1 MVARALLLV
10 LLLSACSK
18 GGAPAPGAAQLA
30 FQHDEAFLHAY
41 KELLPDEMKCYDP
54 LAVIAMRPGQT
65 WSFAWPEHP
74 EGRIRRATNGR
85 GFNEDAETAVEKRGL
100 RILVSGD
107 SHTEGVVSNEES
119 FPNVLERFLRAAGR
133 AQAEVLNAGVG
144 YTGPH
149 CYLGMLRKHL
159 DLAPDL
165 FIATLFSG
173 NDFMDDL
180 RVAYLQGLPG
190 EPQPDEAYYA
200 PLREAE
206 AAWPTPCWQGVNQAY
221 RFKRFPVEAARA
233 LDAVEG
239 SFADIQDLCSER
251 GIRLLVVVLPTK
263 YDVDLTEQRAE
274 FARLAEHLGLTAEEM
289 GMNERLAGELIARL
303 KGRGVACLDAT
314 PTLRSEKEPA
324 YWRRDHHLSSRGHL
338 KLAELLLERVEEFL
352 PPR

>member
-1 MVARALLLV
+1 MVARALLLAF
-10 LLLSACSK
+10 LSLACSRD
-18 GGAPAPGAAQLA
+18 GAPLPGAAQLA

-41 KELLPDEMKCYDP
+41 KELLPEEMKCYDP
-54 LAVIAMRPGQT
+54 IAVIAMRPGQT

-74 EGRIRRATNGR
+74 EGRIQRATNSR
-85 GFNEDAETAVEKRGL
+85 GFNEDVETVVEKRGL

-119 FPNVLERFLRAAGR
+119 FPNVLERLLRAAGR
-133 AQAEVLNAGVG
+133 TGSEVLNAGVG

-149 CYLGMLRKHL
+149 CYLGMLQKHL

-180 RVAYLQGLPG
+180 RVAYLRGLSG

-200 PLREAE
+200 PLRAAE

-221 RFKRFPVEAARA
+221 RFKRFPVEVARA
-233 LDAVEG
+233 LDAVE
-239 SFADIQDLCSER
+239 SSIADIQDLCSES
-251 GIRLLVVVLPTK
+251 GIHLLVVVLPTK

-274 FARLAEHLGLTAEEM
+274 FARLAEHLGLTAEDM
-289 GMNERLAGELIARL
+289 GMNERLAGDLIARL
-303 KGRGVACLDAT
+303 QGRGVACLDAT
-314 PTLRSEKEPA
+314 PILRSGQEPVF
-324 YWRRDHHLSSRGHL
+324 WRRDHHLNVQGHR
-338 KLAELLLERVEEFL
+338 KLAELLLERVLELL